1 MRESIPSQVDEK
13 SRVPEVKNGVWGS
26 QGGEKD
32 LRISR
37 RRKGQTFFSTLLC
50 LSQYNNVGFVISEDD
65 LALGPGTRLD
75 HSRAFVYQSFIEV

>member
-50 LSQYNNVGFVISEDD
+50 LSQYNNEDVFLLNKNLLINLVILRCILWEW
-65 LALGPGTRLD
+65 
-75 HSRAFVYQSFIEV
+75 VW